1 MTVFKHVSCSCM
13 QAVLDLIATVFSPEG
28 DGFEGSL
35 ADRTR
40 LLDLRGLQM
49 ESHVLQPE
57 EGAVWRRQ
65 EQTLKRHCAVRTHR
79 RVHELRLQLAEL
91 LLRVLLLLLQLFT
104 GLFHRLARKRSHL
117 LCVCADYD
125 L

>member
-1 MTVFKHVSCSCM
+1 MPFKKTTLCKNRENHLKPVF
-13 QAVLDLIATVFSPEG
+13 APEG

-35 ADRTR
+35 ADRAC
-40 LLDLRGLQM
+40 LLDLSGLQM

-57 EGAVWRRQ
+57 EGAVRRRQ
-65 EQTLKRHCAVRTHR
+65 EQTLKRHRAVRTHG

-104 GLFHRLARKRSHL
+104 GLFHQLERKRSCL
-117 LCVCADYD
+117 LCVCR